1 VDNNQQQT
9 QVNQQEQ
16 VNDAPKIKLTRKEKR
31 RLRIIK
37 RLIAGEING
46 PKAAKLLNISTRQVR
61 NLKRQVLLEGDI
73 GIVHKNRFHKP
84 VNTYDQEIREYLAKT
99 YRREYRGVNFSEF
112 ARIMQE
118 RGIELSR
125 STIYNI
131 LRENRIRSPQ
141 RKRVKRK
148 KVASQVS
155 IIKENGQDGAKTN

>member
-1 VDNNQQQT
+1 MDNNQQQT

-16 VNDAPKIKLTRKEKR
+16 VNNAPKIKLTRKEKR

-84 VNTYDQEIREYLAKT
+84 VNTYDEEIRE
-99 YRREYRGVNFSEF
+99 
-112 ARIMQE
+112 
-118 RGIELSR
+118 
-125 STIYNI
+125 
-131 LRENRIRSPQ
+131 
-141 RKRVKRK
+141 
-148 KVASQVS
+148 
-155 IIKENGQDGAKTN
+155 